1 MHFVGILLLD
11 SFSLIAQA
19 PRPEPR
25 QTAARG
31 ARVCTGPY
39 LTSRYQTRSR
49 RPSRSQF
56 ATIYMPLLPSR
67 NRLVWPNNCGINSAV
82 MPMRASQS
90 RFRADPLV
98 RSADAGRT

>member
-56 ATIYMPLLPSR
+56 ATIY
-67 NRLVWPNNCGINSAV
+67 IY
-82 MPMRASQS
+82 ASLAQS
-90 RFRADPLV
+90 EPVGLAKQLRDQLGGY
-98 RSADAGRT
+98 ADARQPVTLSC